1 MGRVADAVISL
12 ITKQVRDA
20 GIVVWYD
27 PERTYCGLAE
37 DLSLPDTKVLR
48 FQGSFFELRT
58 QFEPLLEFV
67 DSDGQPRQEQT
78 VPPHVLVYVP
88 MDRRETHYALIE
100 AETAGQSIEPGAN
113 PWQRNTRLRVIA
125 ERVFKDIAPD
135 RAGEIARQVEQGVLT
150 LEDLDRLAEQ
160 SAAIGSGAVKLI
172 FGTASVEDVALALA
186 ASDKHDATI
195 ESKRALHEVAHLIT
209 SDLGIQLDPAG
220 SIAAAR
226 QVLRRS
232 LLLSDFVATVR
243 DGGGAVSG
251 LEAAGLPT
259 SDHQLATVAK
269 VCRTWR
275 HRSDYH
281 EAYVVSAR
289 AVDSQVDICSLE
301 VEPQSLVGT
310 ETFPS
315 VEERLLHHAED
326 ALLEGA
332 PENARELAER
342 RKRSFWSAEEP
353 TNQLR
358 WSLIETA
365 ALVILTAARIKAELK
380 RPLKAPAA
388 FVKAYAGDSEPW
400 CLLDTYHRHL
410 ERQFTIFDLEISGE
424 HDLLEQVIHRARQQ
438 YMEAVALCAEA
449 FTAALDAADFVVGEV
464 LHQETIFPSLVAPL
478 VKAGKE
484 SKRKPAYVWV
494 DAMRFEMGRELVDGL
509 GDDFE
514 VKLLPRIAQLPT
526 ITEVGMSALLPGA
539 DKGAE
544 LVEVGAGKVGLKI
557 GEVALKDRTGR
568 VKYLRERLDGKM
580 VDLKLNGL
588 IKPSKKLRDEI
599 GAADFVL
606 VTSQE
611 IDRRGENAE
620 DEDEARRY
628 MDEVLDKLRK
638 GVRRLAS
645 LGVTDVVITADHGH
659 LHGEA
664 IESGMK
670 IDPPGGDTADL
681 HRRVWIGRGGSSA
694 AGYLRIPASRVGLG
708 GDLELA
714 FPRSLACFR
723 AGGSE
728 SFFRGAASLQEL
740 IIPIAVVK
748 VKRAAVPAGQ
758 ATIALTMER
767 PRITTR
773 FFSVTATLSLA
784 GFFGPEEKRVK
795 AVVRTN
801 KRDIGSGVT
810 AAYGFED
817 GTQEIV
823 LRKDK
828 PNAITLMLPSEA
840 GLKAVSV
847 HVLDAATGVELARRD
862 NIEVDLI

>member
-1 MGRVADAVISL
+1 M
-12 ITKQVRDA
+12 
-20 GIVVWYD
+20 
-27 PERTYCGLAE
+27 
-37 DLSLPDTKVLR
+37 
-48 FQGSFFELRT
+48 
-58 QFEPLLEFV
+58 
-67 DSDGQPRQEQT
+67 
-78 VPPHVLVYVP
+78 
-88 MDRRETHYALIE
+88 
-100 AETAGQSIEPGAN
+100 
-113 PWQRNTRLRVIA
+113 
-125 ERVFKDIAPD
+125 
-135 RAGEIARQVEQGVLT
+135 
-150 LEDLDRLAEQ
+150 
-160 SAAIGSGAVKLI
+160 
-172 FGTASVEDVALALA
+172 EDVALAFA
-186 ASDKHDATI
+186 ASDEHDATI
-195 ESKRALHEVAHLIT
+195 ESKQALHEVAHLIA
-209 SDLGIQLDPAG
+209 SDLGIQLDLAG

-243 DGGGAVSG
+243 DSGGTVSG

-259 SDHQLATVAK
+259 SDHQSATAAK
-269 VCRTWR
+269 VCQTWR
-275 HRSDYH
+275 HRSDYR
-281 EAYVVSAR
+281 EAYVVAAR
-289 AVDSQVDICSLE
+289 AVDSEVDIRSLE
-301 VEPQSLVGT
+301 VEPRWLVGT

-315 VEERLLHHAED
+315 VEERLLHHAEES
-326 ALLEGA
+326 LLEGA
-332 PENARELAER
+332 PENARELAEQ

-365 ALVILTAARIKAELK
+365 ALVHLSAARIRADLK
-380 RPLKAPAA
+380 RLPKAPAA
-388 FVKAYAGDSEPW
+388 FVKVYAEGSEPW

-424 HDLLEQVIHRARQQ
+424 HDLLEQVIQRARQQ
-438 YMEAVALCAEA
+438 YMETVALCAEA
-449 FTAALDAADFVVGEV
+449 FTAALDAADFVVDEV
-464 LHQETIFPSLVAPL
+464 LHQETIFPNLVAPL

-514 VKLLPRIAQLPT
+514 VKLLPGMAQLPT

-557 GEVALKDRTGR
+557 GGVVLKDRAGR
-568 VKYLRERLDGKM
+568 VKYLREYLDGKV
-580 VDLKLNGL
+580 VDLKLNDL

-599 GAADFVL
+599 SAADFVL

-611 IDRRGENAE
+611 IDRRGESAE

-664 IESGMK
+664 IESGRK

-681 HRRVWIGRGGSSA
+681 HRRIWIGRGGSSA
-694 AGYLRIPASRVGLG
+694 DGYLRIPASRVGLG

-714 FPRSLACFR
+714 LPHSLACFK

-728 SFFRGAASLQEL
+728 SFFHGAASLQEL

-748 VKRAAVPAGQ
+748 VKRAAAPAGQ
-758 ATIALTMER
+758 VTVALTMER

-773 FFSVTATLSLA
+773 FFSVTATYSLT

-795 AVVRTN
+795 AVVRAN
-801 KRDIGSGVT
+801 KKDIGSAVA

-840 GLKAVSV
+840 DLKAVSV
-847 HVLDAATGVELARRD
+847 HILDAVTQVELKRLD
-862 NIEVDLI
+862 DIEVALGI